1 MRTLAILLILAIP
14 VAVGCSDDAA
24 TESAQASADAY
35 TPEQLAEIGSAV
47 EADPASA
54 ESILADAGLT
64 PEEFEQEV
72 RRVTEDPDLSRR
84 YASAYHAAK

>member
-1 MRTLAILLILAIP
+1 MKGLTILLILVFP
-14 VAVGCSDDAA
+14 LVGGCGGEAA
-24 TESAQASADAY
+24 TSAQASSDAY
-35 TPEQLAEIGSAV
+35 TPERLAQIGASV

-64 PEEFEQEV
+64 PEEFEREV

-84 YASAYHAAK
+84 YATAYHAAN

>member
-1 MRTLAILLILAIP
+1 MKALTILLILVFP
-14 VAVGCSDDAA
+14 LVGGCGGEAA

-64 PEEFEQEV
+64 PEEFEREV
-72 RRVTEDPDLSRR
+72 RKVTEDPDLSRR
-84 YASAYHAAK
+84 YATAYHAAN